1 VPDETGEFR
10 LFTKKLPIST
20 EEPAWEGSFA
30 LSATSDALLEFDDM
44 DVAEATFTIQDEVTT
59 SGAKPFRLI
68 NHHNSSMNS
77 YYVSVDLDN
86 RRLYVERERS
96 GFYLCGGLTD
106 GRFPTYTNR
115 KEFAKYRIPYS
126 GGLVDIPAG
135 KLDFTFCPGIATA
148 QESTYNQP
156 VTFNDGLAES
166 GYMSWYGAHVT
177 CSDWNGGKVLVSSSY
192 MLDFSTISELTCS
205 VEG

>member
-1 VPDETGEFR
+1 
-10 LFTKKLPIST
+10 
-20 EEPAWEGSFA
+20 
-30 LSATSDALLEFDDM
+30 
-44 DVAEATFTIQDEVTT
+44 
-59 SGAKPFRLI
+59 
-68 NHHNSSMNS
+68 MNS

-106 GRFPTYTNR
+106 GRFPTYANR

-177 CSDWNGGKVLVSSSY
+177 HPRPEQRPSGKCRDASDPARQYADPFQRHNL
-192 MLDFSTISELTCS
+192 
-205 VEG
+205 